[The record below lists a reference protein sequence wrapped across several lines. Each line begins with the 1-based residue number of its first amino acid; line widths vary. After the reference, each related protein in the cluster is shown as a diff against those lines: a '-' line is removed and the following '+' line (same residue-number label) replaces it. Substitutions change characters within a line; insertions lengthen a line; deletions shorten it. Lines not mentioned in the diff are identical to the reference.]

1 MKNTS
6 VTPSATFDQIP
17 RPSQSAKIGASTTR
31 GSPLTP
37 LPTGSTTA
45 ATRGCCA
52 NQKPIRIPAT
62 EPMTKASTD
71 STSVIQR
78 CFQIVP
84 STNHLTMRAA
94 TSAGVE
100 KKNGGRSFTPP
111 MGTVVKSCPSSTPA
125 SGRESGGARSFN
137 RDRAKLGFA
146 TSWPCLA
153 RPSTSLFET
162 LSHGRNSSGHDGQ
175 GSLRLRERSD
185 DAGRALGVPV
195 QRLDELV
202 ARQ

>member
-1 MKNTS
+1 MKNTN

-31 GSPLTP
+31 GNALIILTQ
-37 LPTGSTTA
+37 GSNTA

-71 STSVIQR
+71 STSVIHR

-94 TSAGVE
+94 TSDGVE
-100 KKNGGRSFTPP
+100 KKNGGSSFTPP
-111 MGTVVKSCPSSTPA
+111 MGTVVKSCQSSTAA
-125 SGRESGGARSFN
+125 SATRSWSARS
-137 RDRAKLGFA
+137 
-146 TSWPCLA
+146 LA
-153 RPSTSLFET
+153 RDTVGSTS
-162 LSHGRNSSGHDGQ
+162 NSRPLRVMAGHSASEDA
-175 GSLRLRERSD
+175 RERAYAPTIHLLAKKMDHPKSGLPD
-185 DAGRALGVPV
+185 FGRFSAQVG
-195 QRLDELV
+195 
-202 ARQ
+202 

>member
-45 ATRGCCA
+45 ATSGCCA
-52 NQKPIRIPAT
+52 NQKPTRIPAT

-71 STSVIQR
+71 STSVIHR

-84 STNHLTMRAA
+84 STNHFTMRAA
-94 TSAGVE
+94 TSYGVE
-100 KKNGGRSFTPP
+100 KKKGGRSFTPAI
-111 MGTVVKSCPSSTPA
+111 GTVVKNCQSSTTA
-125 SGRESGGARSFN
+125 TATRS
-137 RDRAKLGFA
+137 
-146 TSWPCLA
+146 
-153 RPSTSLFET
+153 
-162 LSHGRNSSGHDGQ
+162 
-175 GSLRLRERSD
+175 
-185 DAGRALGVPV
+185 
-195 QRLDELV
+195 
-202 ARQ
+202 